1 MLMRSLRPGPMFDRL
16 GNLIGAW
23 RVPGRDLRVCE
34 DDVFVVSYPK
44 SGNTWVRFI
53 VAMLR
58 APGLSI
64 DFGNIEALV
73 PDIYQNTRRVL
84 SLSPRPRILK
94 SHEYL
99 DPRYRRVIYVVRDP
113 RDVAVSYFQ
122 FLRKMRSL
130 DDSVSLADFVPQ
142 FVAGEAD
149 PFGSWADHV
158 GGWLGARAC
167 ADDFL
172 LLRYEDM
179 RADPRAAVKSIA
191 GFIGLDP
198 AEAQLDQVLAQSSM
212 GAMRRLEQ
220 NSGMAWKA
228 TRGGIADIPFV
239 GTGEDRSRRSDLPV
253 EARVQIERR
262 WGEVMAQVGY
272 SFDDVAAGAHGAGVE

>member
-1 MLMRSLRPGPMFDRL
+1 MRSLRPGPIFDRL
-16 GNLIGAW
+16 GNVIGVW
-23 RVPGRDLRVCE
+23 RVPGRDVRVCE

-58 APGLSI
+58 APSMSV

-84 SLSPRPRILK
+84 SSCPRPRILK

-113 RDVAVSYFQ
+113 RDVAVSYFH

-130 DDSVSLADFVPQ
+130 DDSVSLEEFVPQ

-167 ADDFL
+167 VDDFL
-172 LLRYEDM
+172 LLRYEEM
-179 RADPRAAVKSIA
+179 RADPREAVKRVA
-191 GFIGLDP
+191 EFIGLDP
-198 AEAQLDQVLAQSSM
+198 TEAQLQQVLAQSSM
-212 GAMRRLEQ
+212 DAMRRLEQ

-239 GTGEDRSRRSDLPV
+239 GTGEDRCRRSPLPG
-253 EARVQIERR
+253 EARVLIERR
-262 WGEVMAQVGY
+262 WGEVMTQVGY
-272 SFDDVAAGAHGAGVE
+272 SCHEVQAGAHGAGFE